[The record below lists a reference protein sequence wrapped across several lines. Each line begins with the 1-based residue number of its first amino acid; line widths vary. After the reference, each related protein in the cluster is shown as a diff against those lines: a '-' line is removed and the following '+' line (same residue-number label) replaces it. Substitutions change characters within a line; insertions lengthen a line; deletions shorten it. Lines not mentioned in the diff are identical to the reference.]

1 MDAAEAK
8 NSNGNSAS
16 VKGHDQVLKSSMNEG
31 RMVGGTSNKNY
42 IRWQNVITRA
52 LKKLKC

>member
-1 MDAAEAK
+1 MGWIINMDVAEAK

-42 IRWQNVITRA
+42 QVAKRDH
-52 LKKLKC
+52 KGF

>member
-1 MDAAEAK
+1 MGWIINMDAAEAK

-42 IRWQNVITRA
+42 QVAKRDH
-52 LKKLKC
+52 KGF